1 MSYRLST
8 TVPPTRAAVLVV
20 SVLTADALLHLYW
33 ATGATWP
40 AADEGSLSRA
50 VLGRDVPFTPPVLLP
65 LVALLLAAA
74 ALVGAHSRRPGHRVL
89 RLCTLA
95 VAAGLCCAP
104 SRGSTG
110 CSPRRPAPP
119 STGSTLCSTPPCAP
133 SWHAPPCAWRGGRT
147 RPVPV
152 ERPDDLTARLVRA
165 AQRGDTLAMAEL
177 LDLLAPYVGRVCA
190 PIALDQGAD
199 AAQEALVAVFRS
211 LRTLKDP
218 AALHGWVRTIA
229 VREAVRTAHRSARTV
244 PADLSAL
251 PARGDPQ
258 LSADIR
264 DVLDRL
270 SPEHRA
276 VLMLRD
282 VEGLD
287 ERTAAALLGV
297 RTGTVKSRLHR
308 ARDTFRKAWT
318 S

>member
-1 MSYRLST
+1 MPDERSGSGDRT
-8 TVPPTRAAVLVV
+8 AA
-20 SVLTADALLHLYW
+20 
-33 ATGATWP
+33 
-40 AADEGSLSRA
+40 
-50 VLGRDVPFTPPVLLP
+50 
-65 LVALLLAAA
+65 
-74 ALVGAHSRRPGHRVL
+74 
-89 RLCTLA
+89 
-95 VAAGLCCAP
+95 
-104 SRGSTG
+104 
-110 CSPRRPAPP
+110 
-119 STGSTLCSTPPCAP
+119 
-133 SWHAPPCAWRGGRT
+133 
-147 RPVPV
+147 
-152 ERPDDLTARLVRA
+152 ARLVRA

-177 LDLLAPYVGRVCA
+177 LDLLTPYVARICT

-211 LRTLKDP
+211 LRTLKEP
-218 AALHGWVRTIA
+218 AALYGWVRAIA
-229 VREAVRTAHRSARTV
+229 VREAIRTARRSARTV